1 MSKTKLS
8 CENCGSV
15 LTKIENDDKTYVC
28 LHCGSKVVVEPD
40 INKTINNYEVKQN
53 ITKNIYGSD
62 KLEYSEIIY
71 KIETFIKLK
80 NYDKALSFVE
90 DAVNENPGDYQVW
103 WLSAKA
109 KLLKN
114 IDCLSDEDA
123 LKEQS
128 VEIDESF
135 KQDYKN
141 ALTLVDEENK
151 ESLRS
156 EYKELKDAYLL
167 VKNPFDNVDKKDGAG
182 IPNAQVAVGI
192 FVALGVFFTIIG
204 IILAA
209 TSVTENVVVILPG
222 IVFIVLAIVINSS
235 YKKDVEMYE
244 VIIKHE
250 RISIDEL
257 NDKCLLG
264 EYTNERVEKKVKM
277 FIENGYLRGYKCEDG
292 MVFRTFKKSKK
303 QK

>member
-28 LHCGSKVVVEPD
+28 LHCGCKVVVEPD

-128 VEIDESF
+128 VEIDDSF

-209 TSVTENVVVILPG
+209 TNVTENVVVILPG

-264 EYTNERVEKKVKM
+264 EYTNERVEKKVKT